1 MINITN
7 FGDFLNCTVLEYLL
21 EYVSSIP
28 LYSEMLEPYSS
39 NLKTRLASECTV
51 YKNLIQN
58 HVKKLKYSWLLL
70 VHEYLNSVG
79 PSCTILSGIPHPVSR
94 MHSRQEIKSTR
105 SAYKEGLL
113 TVLHFERDLQITIS
127 VDFSDFL
134 KLWRQ
139 KPRGLKV

>member
-21 EYVSSIP
+21 KYVSSIS

-58 HVKKLKYSWLLL
+58 HVNKLKYSWLLL

-79 PSCTILSGIPHPVSR
+79 PSCTILSVLAKFAVVCGYSTSCVENAFSARNRVDTVS
-94 MHSRQEIKSTR
+94 I
-105 SAYKEGLL
+105 
-113 TVLHFERDLQITIS
+113 
-127 VDFSDFL
+127 
-134 KLWRQ
+134 
-139 KPRGLKV
+139 